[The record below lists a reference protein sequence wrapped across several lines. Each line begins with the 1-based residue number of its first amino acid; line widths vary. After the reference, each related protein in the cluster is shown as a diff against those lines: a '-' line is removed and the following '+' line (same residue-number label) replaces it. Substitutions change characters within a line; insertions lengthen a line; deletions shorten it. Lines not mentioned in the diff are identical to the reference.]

1 MHPRKTPKPE
11 ALLRAAVV
19 LALLPSGNLLGAALG
34 IEAYQI
40 DQWMSYEVKGVRIRP
55 QLDINMMYN
64 NNIFSASDA
73 GVLEYVDPRTP
84 TYNVFDVNGGYVYR
98 PAFGQL

>member
-40 DQWMSYEVKGVRIRP
+40 DQWMS
-55 QLDINMMYN
+55 
-64 NNIFSASDA
+64 
-73 GVLEYVDPRTP
+73 
-84 TYNVFDVNGGYVYR
+84 
-98 PAFGQL
+98 